1 MIIKL
6 LLNLLKG
13 LLDLILNLFDVLP
26 CLPDGVI
33 ESINNYVTLIIQNS
47 KVVSFFIPVEFC
59 LTLVAI
65 VLVIENFHY
74 IYKFTLWLLR
84 KIPFVGIE

>member
-26 CLPDGVI
+26 DLPAGLIDN
-33 ESINNYVTLIIQNS
+33 INSYVSLIIQNS
-47 KVVSFFIPVEFC
+47 KVVSFFIPLKFC

-74 IYKFTLWLLR
+74 IYRFTMFLLR
-84 KIPFVGIE
+84 KIPFIGIE

>member
-13 LLDLILNLFDVLP
+13 LVDLILNVFDL
-26 CLPDGVI
+26 LPDLPAGVI
-33 ESINNYVTLIIQNS
+33 ESINNYVSLIIKNCS
-47 KVVSFFIPVEFC
+47 VLSFFIPVDFV
-59 LTLVAI
+59 LSLVVI

-74 IYKFTLWLLR
+74 VYMFSMWLLR
-84 KIPFVGIE
+84 KIPFIGIE

>member
-26 CLPDGVI
+26 SLPDGVI